1 MAPSGGEEETLAIPK
16 DITWVTF
23 DVYGT
28 LIDWENGVYEAFS
41 TEAERSGFVLPDKNT
56 LLEIFM
62 RHQRDLKSGS
72 YELYAEV
79 LRRAAL
85 AVAKELEWDLEPSR
99 TNFLPASVERWKPY
113 REVNAALDRLAK
125 KFNIGLV
132 ANIDDKLLVMSRRH
146 LRADFDIVVTAQQVR
161 SYKPEPA
168 HFKECAR
175 RIGGKKGWL
184 HVGSSYYYDVEPSL
198 KNRLPTIWVNR
209 KGEKLGPKDKKPTA
223 EVKNL
228 RDVANLLKA

>member
-1 MAPSGGEEETLAIPK
+1 MALPK

-28 LIDWENGVYEAFS
+28 LIDWENGVYDAFDAEAK
-41 TEAERSGFVLPDKNT
+41 RSEFNLPDKST
-56 LLEIFM
+56 VLESFM
-62 RHQRDLKSGS
+62 RHQQDIKSGS

-79 LRRAAL
+79 LRRTAL
-85 AVAKELEWDLEPSR
+85 AVAEEFEWDLESSR
-99 TNFLPASVERWKPY
+99 SNFLPASVERWKPY
-113 REVNAALDRLAK
+113 REVNAALDRIAK
-125 KFNIGLV
+125 KYNVGLV

-161 SYKPEPA
+161 AYKPDLA

-175 RIGGKKGWL
+175 RIGGKKGWM
-184 HVGSSYYYDVEPSL
+184 HVGSSYYYDVLPAL
-198 KNRLPTIWVNR
+198 KNNLPTVWLNR
-209 KGEKLGPKDKKPTA
+209 KGEKIGPKEKKPA
-223 EVKNL
+223 AQVKNL